1 MSPSRGGRWVHPSQ
15 RDLGPLSF
23 PGRSVFSSNTK
34 CSLQIKAQ
42 EGPAFFL
49 KPGDSLP
56 WVEVQEAGK
65 EEGAWPAG
73 TVAPGCGSKG
83 PRRWASRDCPGAGT
97 GTGAHTRGGRRG
109 AGGEDGARGRQ
120 AQRHAAV
127 LFSLRSW
134 EAGQGCAGLLP
145 AERVP
150 GQTSV
155 REAPQTPGSPNCVNR
170 GWAYYKASVGC
181 EGGLGFGLLDPELV
195 PGLVCGTRSTRA
207 VGPASRGTC
216 HLPQMP
222 AAGPGPSTAPFLSS
236 LKAGEDD
243 CPPPTPGPSHLLP
256 AVQTRQDSGETFK
269 PRRSRPDA
277 AEPSCIWTNCP
288 RWAWATRCPPFKLLL
303 WSEGSQ
309 SAHGGPN
316 CAGRGGQRRRP
327 GAGTACLGSGGHDPR
342 SGATWD
348 PRS

>member
-1 MSPSRGGRWVHPSQ
+1 MASRYR
-15 RDLGPLSF
+15 
-23 PGRSVFSSNTK
+23 
-34 CSLQIKAQ
+34 
-42 EGPAFFL
+42 
-49 KPGDSLP
+49 
-56 WVEVQEAGK
+56 
-65 EEGAWPAG
+65 GAWMWFQRSQETGLPRL
-73 TVAPGCGSKG
+73 
-83 PRRWASRDCPGAGT
+83 PRRRHRCT
-97 GTGAHTRGGRRG
+97 HTRRQKGGGRGGRRPRDTG
-109 AGGEDGARGRQ
+109 PEARDGPVLSEELGSRAGCTG
-120 AQRHAAV
+120 H
-127 LFSLRSW
+127 
-134 EAGQGCAGLLP
+134 LP
-145 AERVP
+145 AKRVP
-150 GQTSV
+150 GQTSI

-170 GWAYYKASVGC
+170 GRAYHKASVGC
-181 EGGLGFGLLDPELV
+181 AGGLGFGLLDLELV
-195 PGLVCGTRSTRA
+195 SGLACGTRSTRA

-243 CPPPTPGPSHLLP
+243 CPPPSPGPSHLLP
-256 AVQTRQDSGETFK
+256 AVQTRQDSGETPK

-309 SAHGGPN
+309 SAHGGPHR
-316 CAGRGGQRRRP
+316 AGRGGQRRHP
-327 GAGTACLGSGGHDPR
+327 GAGTACPGSGGHDPR